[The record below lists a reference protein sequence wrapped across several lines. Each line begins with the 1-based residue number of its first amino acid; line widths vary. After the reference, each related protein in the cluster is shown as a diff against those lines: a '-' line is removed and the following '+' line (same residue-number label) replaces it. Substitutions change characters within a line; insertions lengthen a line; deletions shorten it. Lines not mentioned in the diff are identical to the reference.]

1 VSTTILDHVVKE
13 RAAVLTH
20 DAAMDFAASK
30 GKSMILNRISSAI
43 VAPLLHNNDV
53 LGVLWLDSETLA
65 QFQPKDLELVS
76 SVANQAAMFIEI
88 NILGQKVELEIVAR
102 ERFSRLLSPNIA
114 ERVLSGQLEVKQGGQ
129 RVESCTVFNSDI
141 RGFTSM
147 SEGTSP
153 EELVEMLNQYFELMV
168 DTVFKYEGTLDKFM
182 GDGIMALWGTPVL
195 HPDDAV
201 RSVQCALEMGEVLGK
216 YNRQRLEREQTPL
229 AVGIGIHSGPLVA
242 GYIGSSKALSYT
254 VVGDVANTSARLC
267 SVALAGQI
275 LVSETS
281 AEKLGG
287 KFEVEELA
295 PARVKGKEK
304 PLRIFNVLRARTQA
318 QVPAQIFGSDH
329 TTAATGE

>member
-1 VSTTILDHVVKE
+1 
-13 RAAVLTH
+13 
-20 DAAMDFAASK
+20 
-30 GKSMILNRISSAI
+30 
-43 VAPLLHNNDV
+43 
-53 LGVLWLDSETLA
+53 
-65 QFQPKDLELVS
+65 
-76 SVANQAAMFIEI
+76 
-88 NILGQKVELEIVAR
+88 
-102 ERFSRLLSPNIA
+102 
-114 ERVLSGQLEVKQGGQ
+114 
-129 RVESCTVFNSDI
+129 
-141 RGFTSM
+141 
-147 SEGTSP
+147 
-153 EELVEMLNQYFELMV
+153 
-168 DTVFKYEGTLDKFM
+168 
-182 GDGIMALWGTPVL
+182 
-195 HPDDAV
+195 
-201 RSVQCALEMGEVLGK
+201 
-216 YNRQRLEREQTPL
+216 
-229 AVGIGIHSGPLVA
+229 VGIGIHSGPLVA